1 MAKNPPPPR
10 CPKCREFMHF
20 VIVRT
25 GGRKFRCLDCDDVDP
40 FTAFTYSSVDRQS
53 ELLPPKTQ

>member
-1 MAKNPPPPR
+1 MPKNPLPPR

-20 VIVRT
+20 VIVKT
-25 GGRKFRCLDCDDVDP
+25 GGRKFRCFDCDNVDP
-40 FTAFTYSSVDRQS
+40 LAAFGYPSMDHRS